1 MTAADAQRL
10 APAIE
15 GLLAQ
20 LARRR
25 VGEIEPSGFTTTQ
38 QLALAAVVDT
48 GPLRLRELAEAI
60 GTTKATATRSTD
72 VLEAAGL
79 VERLPDPEDRRSILI
94 RCTPAGRLAR
104 RESLQRLAAM
114 VERLLLAL
122 EPDERVRFVEH
133 VAGLEAVLASA
144 ARPAVPVPPG

>member
-1 MTAADAQRL
+1 MTADDARRL

-25 VGEIEPSGFTTTQ
+25 LGEMEPSGLTTTQ
-38 QLALAAVVDT
+38 HLALAAVVDT

-60 GTTKATATRSTD
+60 GTTRATATRSTD

-79 VERLPDPEDRRSILI
+79 VERLPDPDDRRSILI
-94 RCTPAGRLAR
+94 RCTPAGREAR
-104 RESLQRLAAM
+104 RASLQRLATM

-122 EPDERVRFVEH
+122 DPDDRARFVEH
-133 VAGLEAVLASA
+133 VSGLDAVLAA
-144 ARPAVPVPPG
+144 AAGPPARVPPG